1 MDDETVSLSLIIVL
15 YKKKVFYI
23 LWLPLILLGIVK
35 QAQWILFSILLIHAY
50 SRDRI
55 INCIFET
62 GYVSFRPV
70 LVHLI
75 QLLLNLSYL
84 ILLCLCYLY
93 MEDRVIW
100 DSCIL
105 FLTSLQTMKSI
116 ALTQNFLFIV
126 ISTAVRSLS
135 LCVMLGITDSSRSH
149 SGLALCNFYSNENHH
164 WKLDQRLHKAT
175 CRNNVLC
182 WEVH

>member
-1 MDDETVSLSLIIVL
+1 MSFIGE
-15 YKKKVFYI
+15 KNVFYI

-70 LVHLI
+70 LVYLI
-75 QLLLNLSYL
+75 QLLLNLLYL

-105 FLTSLQTMKSI
+105 FLTSLQRMQSI

-135 LCVMLGITDSSRSH
+135 LCIMLGITDSSRSH
-149 SGLALCNFYSNENHH
+149 SVQLGTL
-164 WKLDQRLHKAT
+164 
-175 CRNNVLC
+175 
-182 WEVH
+182 